1 MTFRLGLFGVGIWT
15 ICANDLTDIN
25 QQSPLRGE
33 KAEVEISGGFQAGR
47 LCASEPLHGPRHAP
61 AEVFRQAGALE
72 N

>member
-1 MTFRLGLFGVGIWT
+1 M
-15 ICANDLTDIN
+15 TDIN